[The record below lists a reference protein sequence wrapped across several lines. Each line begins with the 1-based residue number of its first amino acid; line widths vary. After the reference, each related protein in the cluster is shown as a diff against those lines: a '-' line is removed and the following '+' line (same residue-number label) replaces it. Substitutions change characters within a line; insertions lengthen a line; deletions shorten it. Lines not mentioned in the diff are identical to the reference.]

1 MILIYWKKIDVIF
14 VEALISLLEIV
25 LQFPE
30 AELLDMYKSIFFG
43 CQFCDVAKVV
53 ILAKFGYN

>member
-1 MILIYWKKIDVIF
+1 VIL
-14 VEALISLLEIV
+14 VEASTSSLEIV
-25 LQFPE
+25 RQFPE
-30 AELLDMYKSIFFG
+30 AELLDMYISIFFG